1 VAGPS
6 INRMNFTSTITPA
19 TEETISY
26 DTLDTGVQTRQPTQN
41 RRLGLGIQRNVSRN
55 KSSEAKGR

>member
-1 VAGPS
+1 
-6 INRMNFTSTITPA
+6 MNFTSTITPA

-26 DTLDTGVQTRQPTQN
+26 DTLDTGVQARQPTQN
-41 RRLGLGIQRNVSRN
+41 RRLDLGIQRNVSRN